1 VVPTPARF
9 AALIDRYEGFLF
21 DAYGVLVD
29 AGGVA
34 PGAAAALA
42 ALTAAGK
49 PFAVVTNDASRLPT
63 TAAARFAR
71 VGLPIAA
78 EQVVS
83 SGLML
88 GPAVAAAGLA
98 GARAIVLG
106 TADARAYAADA
117 GLEVVATAD
126 DAAIDALVICDD
138 AGFDFLAGMNAA
150 LTACVRALDGGRPL
164 GLIVANPDLVFPRGG
179 GRLGFTAG
187 TMAAMIE
194 AVLARRYVTPPRFVA
209 VGKPAPAIFAEG
221 QRRLGV
227 TGPVVMIGDQLETD
241 IAGARAAGLDAALIE
256 GVSVCAAGGGGGR
269 GGARSGSCRGCD
281 QARARSRG
289 GAEVPGLHDHGVG
302 VEGGAEG
309 GPGRGPLGGGQ
320 GREIGGE
327 DGDREIPLGGAVIGG
342 DGDRDGDV
350 GATERAGPGDGG
362 VAASVGGAGV
372 KAEEAVVLDH
382 DGSSAGSSAG
392 FSAAGSST
400 AGSSA
405 GSLAGAAA
413 RVAR

>member
-9 AALIDRYEGFLF
+9 AALLDRYEGFLF

-42 ALTAAGK
+42 ALSAAGK

-194 AVLARRYVTPPRFVA
+194 AVLARRYATPPRFVA
-209 VGKPAPAIFAEG
+209 VG
-221 QRRLGV
+221 Q
-227 TGPVVMIGDQLETD
+227 
-241 IAGARAAGLDAALIE
+241 AGAGDLRRGPAAPGRDRTGGDDRRSARDRHRGGAGGRARRGADRGRV
-256 GVSVCAAGGGGGR
+256 GVAAGGGGGR
-269 GGARSGSCRGCD
+269 GGAAVD
-281 QARARSRG
+281 LA
-289 GAEVPGLHDHGVG
+289 GAVTGRERDHGAARKFQVFTTT
-302 VEGGAEG
+302 AS
-309 GPGRGPLGGGQ
+309 
-320 GREIGGE
+320 
-327 DGDREIPLGGAVIGG
+327 AS
-342 DGDRDGDV
+342 
-350 GATERAGPGDGG
+350 RAARK
-362 VAASVGGAGV
+362 AAQAGV
-372 KAEEAVVLDH
+372 PW
-382 DGSSAGSSAG
+382 
-392 FSAAGSST
+392 
-400 AGSSA
+400 
-405 GSLAGAAA
+405 AAA
-413 RVAR
+413 RVARSAVRTVIARSHLAALSSAGTATATATWGPPSARARAMVASRRASAVPG

>member
-9 AALIDRYEGFLF
+9 AALLDRYEGFLF

-194 AVLARRYVTPPRFVA
+194 AVLARRYATPPRFVA

-256 GVSVCAAGGGGGR
+256 GVSVWR
-269 GGARSGSCRGCD
+269 
-281 QARARSRG
+281 
-289 GAEVPGLHDHGVG
+289 P
-302 VEGGAEG
+302 
-309 GPGRGPLGGGQ
+309 
-320 GREIGGE
+320 
-327 DGDREIPLGGAVIGG
+327 
-342 DGDRDGDV
+342 
-350 GATERAGPGDGG
+350 
-362 VAASVGGAGV
+362 
-372 KAEEAVVLDH
+372 
-382 DGSSAGSSAG
+382 
-392 FSAAGSST
+392 
-400 AGSSA
+400 
-405 GSLAGAAA
+405 GAAA
-413 RVAR
+413 AEAAPQWILPGL

>member
-9 AALIDRYEGFLF
+9 AALVDRYDGFLF

-29 AGGVA
+29 AGGP

-179 GRLGFTAG
+179 GR
-187 TMAAMIE
+187 
-194 AVLARRYVTPPRFVA
+194 
-209 VGKPAPAIFAEG
+209 
-221 QRRLGV
+221 
-227 TGPVVMIGDQLETD
+227 
-241 IAGARAAGLDAALIE
+241 AGLHRRHD
-256 GVSVCAAGGGGGR
+256 GGDDR
-269 GGARSGSCRGCD
+269 GGAGAALCDAAAVRRGGQAGAGD
-281 QARARSRG
+281 LRRGPARAW
-289 GAEVPGLHDHGVG
+289 A
-302 VEGGAEG
+302 
-309 GPGRGPLGGGQ
+309 
-320 GREIGGE
+320 
-327 DGDREIPLGGAVIGG
+327 
-342 DGDRDGDV
+342 
-350 GATERAGPGDGG
+350 
-362 VAASVGGAGV
+362 
-372 KAEEAVVLDH
+372 
-382 DGSSAGSSAG
+382 
-392 FSAAGSST
+392 
-400 AGSSA
+400 
-405 GSLAGAAA
+405 
-413 RVAR
+413 